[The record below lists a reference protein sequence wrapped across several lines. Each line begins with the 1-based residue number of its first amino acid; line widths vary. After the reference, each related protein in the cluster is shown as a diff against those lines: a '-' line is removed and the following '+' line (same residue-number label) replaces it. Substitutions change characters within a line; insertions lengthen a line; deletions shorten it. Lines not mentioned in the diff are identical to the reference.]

1 MQNTQPRVSV
11 VVPVYNSGTQILR
24 LLDRLRYQS
33 YPKEHIEVVIIDD
46 GSTDDTKAIINSE
59 YSEFTVITV
68 KNSGSYSARN
78 VGITNSKGS
87 IIAFTDADCIPH
99 EDWIRN
105 GVEVLIRENADIV
118 AGSVCMCL
126 CNETSAVQMYDK
138 HFGINQRFFA
148 MHCNFGATANL
159 FATRTIV
166 QQVGGFDS
174 SVRSGGDV
182 KFCKMALAYGGKL
195 VFSNASIV
203 DHPVRKTLRE
213 NLKKVVRVYTGLAQI
228 ALPWSFLRFIPL
240 SSYHKEYFDYSEFM
254 NIGTPL
260 FRAKFRAVYYFMHLV
275 SLFAYSFASL
285 KRSFCTFCKMI

>member
-11 VVPVYNSGTQILR
+11 VVPVYNSGTQIFR

-46 GSTDDTKAIINSE
+46 GSTDDTKALINFH

-78 VGITNSKGS
+78 VGIANSKGN

-105 GVEVLIRENADIV
+105 GVEVLTRENVDIV

-126 CNETSAVQMYDK
+126 SNDASAIQMYDK
-138 HFGINQRFFA
+138 YFGINQRFFA

-174 SVRSGGDV
+174 GVRSGGDV
-182 KFCKMALAYGGKL
+182 KFCKMALASGGKL
-195 VFSNASIV
+195 IFSNTSIV
-203 DHPVRKTLRE
+203 DHPVRKTLKE

-240 SSYHKEYFDYSEFM
+240 SSYHKEYFDYNEFLSVSS
-254 NIGTPL
+254 PL
-260 FRAKFRAVYYFMHLV
+260 FRTKFRVVYYSMHLV
-275 SLFAYSFASL
+275 SLLAYSWASL
-285 KRSFCTFCKMI
+285 KRSFSRFL